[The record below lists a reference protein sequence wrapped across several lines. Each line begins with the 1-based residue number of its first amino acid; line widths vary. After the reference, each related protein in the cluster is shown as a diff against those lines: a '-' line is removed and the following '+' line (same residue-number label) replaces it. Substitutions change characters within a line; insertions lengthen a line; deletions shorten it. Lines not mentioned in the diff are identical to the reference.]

1 MIPYECRICRTPGT
15 MVCEACQLL
24 EEEAKRQG
32 KSMRQF
38 GILDRRTQVNI
49 GKREISLDELRE
61 EVE

>member
-1 MIPYECRICRTPGT
+1 